1 MGSVVEGG
9 NIDDNTWWKVFH
21 FIKTN
26 LIILLLKAWSDAAA
40 ANGSAVTASSN
51 ERNVSTTH
59 WRT

>member
-1 MGSVVEGG
+1 MGSVAEGG

-21 FIKTN
+21 FIKIN
-26 LIILLLKAWSDAAA
+26 LTWLLLKAWSDAAA

-51 ERNVSTTH
+51 EHDVRTTH